1 MTAPRTIYSPTDWPS
16 LHTDPRHDTLLT
28 WLRINGI
35 NPNDLPPNQNITI
48 DGGLIRYVALV
59 RDGNEPRCTSDGSL
73 VLEGRTAR
81 CTVDPPH
88 ELAGD

>member
-1 MTAPRTIYSPTDWPS
+1 MTAPRTIYSATDWPD

-48 DGGLIRYVALV
+48 DGGLISYVVFVCDDRGRKIV
-59 RDGNEPRCTSDGSL
+59 RNDDV